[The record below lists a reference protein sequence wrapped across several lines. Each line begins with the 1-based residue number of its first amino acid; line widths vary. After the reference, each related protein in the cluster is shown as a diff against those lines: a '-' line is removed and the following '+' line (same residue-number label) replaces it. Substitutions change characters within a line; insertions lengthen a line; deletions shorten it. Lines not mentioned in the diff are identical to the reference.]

1 MDKVSVVIPTYNREA
16 TILRSI
22 QSVLRQTYSE
32 LELIIVDD
40 GSTDRTRDIIKGI
53 DDSRI
58 RYIPLE
64 NNGGVANARN
74 VGAGLADGEWIAFQ
88 DSDDVWHIDK
98 LEKQMAYSYRNPQY
112 SMIYCS
118 YVAHSQNEENILMPM
133 KPYLRKMEG
142 KIMNTLLLGNTIGA
156 PTICVKRSCFLES
169 GGFSTAY
176 KSLEDWEYVIRF
188 AKTYEI
194 GFVEEPLLD
203 AYLLPGGVSSHLGEH
218 FASWCKMAGQ
228 FQQELRDTG
237 LYEQVIY
244 DILQRAEAIGIG
256 ASVQRMLELYLQ
268 TGTDSVKE

>member
-1 MDKVSVVIPTYNREA
+1 M
-16 TILRSI
+16 
-22 QSVLRQTYSE
+22 
-32 LELIIVDD
+32 
-40 GSTDRTRDIIKGI
+40 
-53 DDSRI
+53 
-58 RYIPLE
+58 
-64 NNGGVANARN
+64 
-74 VGAGLADGEWIAFQ
+74 
-88 DSDDVWHIDK
+88 
-98 LEKQMAYSYRNPQY
+98 
-112 SMIYCS
+112 
-118 YVAHSQNEENILMPM
+118 
-133 KPYLRKMEG
+133 
-142 KIMNTLLLGNTIGA
+142 
-156 PTICVKRSCFLES
+156 
-169 GGFSTAY
+169 
-176 KSLEDWEYVIRF
+176 IRF